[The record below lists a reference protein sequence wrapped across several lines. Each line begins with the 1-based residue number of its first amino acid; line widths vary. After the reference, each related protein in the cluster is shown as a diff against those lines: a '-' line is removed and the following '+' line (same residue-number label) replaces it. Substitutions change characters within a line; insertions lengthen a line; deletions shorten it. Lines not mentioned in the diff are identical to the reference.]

1 MEFNA
6 VQVTKGEDDTGG
18 HKEPT
23 EILSCTAVSVPAA
36 RPADTTKPESWPLAL
51 PVGAAVYCLDSCSAA
66 VPLARSFIRHQ
77 TMHWDLGASVTD
89 DACLVVTELVTNAV
103 QHSGSDDV
111 TVSLV
116 QGCTFLWVH
125 VADHGCWRDCVAPP
139 AEQIWEGDAAWPWSP
154 PLPAHTTATAQAP
167 EPVSGPPWPKVST
180 ARAASRATKPSPANW
195 TPSPAISPRPSPP
208 AAACSP
214 AALPHPHRPRPRR
227 GARGRPDRHRPHTA
241 RLAGRHPQALEE
253 EPGAHRAGLPH
264 GAAGERRLPD
274 CPPQPR
280 GPRHPRGD
288 PPHQP
293 SRVSEPRQRVVE
305 FRTLNVRRWDRIVQA
320 WMAGDEQE
328 LDDARVDQIV
338 DLGSQ
343 WGRYEYVTNIG
354 FAA

>member
-139 AEQIWEGDAAWPWSP
+139 AEQIWEGGRGLALVAAVAS
-154 PLPAHTTATAQAP
+154 AYDRH
-167 EPVSGPPWPKVST
+167 ST
-180 ARAASRATKPSPANW
+180 SAGTRVW
-195 TPSPAISPRPSPP
+195 
-208 AAACSP
+208 
-214 AALPHPHRPRPRR
+214 AALAKGEY
-227 GARGRPDRHRPHTA
+227 GARGIKGHEAVARQLDALAGYIATPVTA
-241 RLAGRHPQALEE
+241 RRGLLAGRTTSPA
-253 EPGAHRAGLPH
+253 PTTPAPRRARP
-264 GAAGERRLPD
+264 A
-274 CPPQPR
+274 
-280 GPRHPRGD
+280 
-288 PPHQP
+288 
-293 SRVSEPRQRVVE
+293 
-305 FRTLNVRRWDRIVQA
+305 
-320 WMAGDEQE
+320 
-328 LDDARVDQIV
+328 
-338 DLGSQ
+338 
-343 WGRYEYVTNIG
+343 
-354 FAA
+354 